1 LASHPA
7 LSKEQCS
14 VDFTKIIHIVLQIIQ
29 AGAALALIA
38 VVMSQTN
45 KDQGMGGALSG
56 QNADASRYKGG
67 YEEKLDALAAKL
79 VGTFLIASFLVALI
93 ARKIS

>member
-1 LASHPA
+1 MDPIKILHYFLQFVQAASA
-7 LSKEQCS
+7 L
-14 VDFTKIIHIVLQIIQ
+14 
-29 AGAALALIA
+29 GLIA

-67 YEEKLDALAAKL
+67 YEEKLDNLAAKL
-79 VGTFLIASFLVALI
+79 VTTFLVTSFLVALI
-93 ARKIS
+93 AHRIT

>member
-1 LASHPA
+1 MEILHNIAMIA
-7 LSKEQCS
+7 QFF
-14 VDFTKIIHIVLQIIQ
+14 VAF
-29 AGAALALIA
+29 ALIA

-67 YEEKLDALAAKL
+67 YEEKMDNLAKNLAFW
-79 VGTFLIASFLVALI
+79 FLGLSFAVAVFAHL
-93 ARKIS
+93 AG